1 MHIDE
6 LSFFVEMLLLSPSK
20 RKSHWD
26 FDWHYIKSVCYF
38 EEKKKISFYYP
49 VFPSGNIDESIFSSS
64 VLCSV
69 LQFSLYGPCWSKDGG
84 DWRDFEEALKKD
96 KGSWPDSAE
105 SCVIWH
111 FTQLSWPHFPQVPVE
126 LNSHLVELW
135 ELGGVCVKSI
145 QNWDKN

>member
-1 MHIDE
+1 MNLAFLWKCYSYPPPKESPIGILIDIT
-6 LSFFVEMLLLSPSK
+6 LNLYVIL
-20 RKSHWD
+20 RK
-26 FDWHYIKSVCYF
+26 
-38 EEKKKISFYYP
+38 KKKISFYYP